1 MARETL
7 MSVIDNI
14 LEHSHTIAVVGA
26 SGNPQRDSNRIFK
39 YLLDAGYT
47 AIPVNPGESEVHGQR
62 AYPDLKSIPVKVDLV
77 NIFRKPEAVPP
88 IVDEAIA
95 IGAKA
100 VWMQLGIKNTAAA
113 RKAREAGLQVV
124 MDRCIYVEHFKRL
137 EGSC

>member
-1 MARETL
+1 
-7 MSVIDNI
+7 MSVIDDI

-47 AIPVNPGESEVHGQR
+47 AIPVNPGETKVHGQK

-113 RKAREAGLQVV
+113 KKARAAGLEVV

-137 EGSC
+137 KGAR

>member
-47 AIPVNPGESEVHGQR
+47 AIPVNPGESEVPSGTGGG
-62 AYPDLKSIPVKVDLV
+62 V
-77 NIFRKPEAVPP
+77 
-88 IVDEAIA
+88 
-95 IGAKA
+95 
-100 VWMQLGIKNTAAA
+100 
-113 RKAREAGLQVV
+113 
-124 MDRCIYVEHFKRL
+124 
-137 EGSC
+137 